1 MKFRDKIMKIIGQ
14 LMMNLIVLLLIH
26 IAIICSMV
34 LQLFNTS
41 VGITQV
47 IKESINNSKVTDVL

>member
-1 MKFRDKIMKIIGQ
+1 MKIIGQ
-14 LMMNLIVLLLIH
+14 FMMNLIVLLLIH

>member
-14 LMMNLIVLLLIH
+14 FMMNLIVLLLIH